1 MRILLITVLFL
12 FPSDMA
18 AQAAS
23 SDSQTLQA
31 ILAELRQLRHD
42 MQATSATTSR
52 VQIALYRLERENEAV
67 ERAMRRVSDARSNVA
82 KAETDKNNKLIEIQ
96 QGRYAT
102 SHSDDPN
109 AQRGFEDVVLPS
121 LKSQLELLQK
131 QEQQMRAEEAEAEQQ
146 LRDEQVKLDGLN
158 DALDRYN
165 NALEDASTK

>member
-1 MRILLITVLFL
+1 MPYVFEKFL
-12 FPSDMA
+12 SDC
-18 AQAAS
+18 Q
-23 SDSQTLQA
+23 
-31 ILAELRQLRHD
+31 
-42 MQATSATTSR
+42 SR
-52 VQIALYRLERENEAV
+52 
-67 ERAMRRVSDARSNVA
+67 
-82 KAETDKNNKLIEIQ
+82 
-96 QGRYAT
+96 
-102 SHSDDPN
+102 SHPN

>member
-67 ERAMRRVSDARSNVA
+67 ERAMRRVSDARANVA

-96 QGRYAT
+96 QGRNAT